1 MDFLNGLTERLH
13 GPMNFRFLLQPLM
26 ASFFAFRDGRKDAK
40 AGKPPYFW
48 ALFKH
53 TDQRREL
60 IRDGWKSIGK
70 VFIVA
75 VVLDVVFQLVVFRE
89 VRLRGGAL
97 WAGVILALLPYLF
110 LRGPINRLVRGKGS
124 GPNDMSE
131 TQVKSSAA

>member
-13 GPMNFRFLLQPLM
+13 GPMNLRFLLQPLM
-26 ASFFAFRDGRKDAK
+26 ASFFAFRDGRKDAR

-53 TDQRREL
+53 REQRHEL

-75 VVLDVVFQLVVFRE
+75 VVLDLVFQLVAFHE
-89 VRLRGGAL
+89 FRLRGGAL
-97 WAGVILALLPYLF
+97 WVGVILALLPYIL
-110 LRGPINRLVRGKGS
+110 LRGPVNRLSSSERGAKDTS
-124 GPNDMSE
+124 G
-131 TQVKSSAA
+131 THVKSSAA